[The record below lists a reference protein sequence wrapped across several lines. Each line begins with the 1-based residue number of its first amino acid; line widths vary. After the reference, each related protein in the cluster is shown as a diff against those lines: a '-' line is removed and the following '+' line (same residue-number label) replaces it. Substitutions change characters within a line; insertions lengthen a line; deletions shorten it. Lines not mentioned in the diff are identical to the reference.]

1 MKKIKAFIYVYT
13 RSLTNFAYYRDV
25 LKTGFGFS
33 VKYYLFLALLA
44 SVITSIAVSI
54 RVIPETSRTFGSLI
68 YNARNAFPDD
78 LVFTIK
84 NGEWSINRPEPFI
97 VPMPKFGNEGET
109 QDTQTPKNL
118 VVFYNNG
125 TIEDLKNLD
134 TLVVFN
140 KVNVI
145 YRENNKISVMPIKD
159 LPDNVINKAEF
170 DKFVSA
176 FASIL
181 RLLPLLIVLVL
192 FLAILAGNIIFRAFY
207 FAWFS
212 LFVWLASKIVGVKLG
227 YNESARI
234 AIHSA
239 TLPLTLGTLFGAL
252 GVNPFPFWFG
262 LLNLLFALFV
272 LRDMSKFNKNQ
283 T

>member
-1 MKKIKAFIYVYT
+1 MRKIKAFIYVYT
-13 RSLTNFAYYRDV
+13 KSLTNFAYYRDV
-25 LKTGFGFS
+25 LKTGFSFS

-44 SVITSIAVSI
+44 SIITSIAISV

-68 YNARNAFPDD
+68 SNARNAFPDD

-84 NGEWSINRPEPFI
+84 SGEWSINRPEPFI
-97 VPMPKFGNEGET
+97 VPMPNFGNAGEA
-109 QDTQTPKNL
+109 QNVQTPKNL

-134 TLVVFN
+134 TLIIFN

-145 YRENNKISVMPIKD
+145 YRDNDKISVMPLKD
-159 LPDNVINKAEF
+159 LPDNVVNKAEF
-170 DKFVSA
+170 DKFVA
-176 FASIL
+176 TFASIL
-181 RLLPLLIVLVL
+181 KLLPLLIVFVT
-192 FLAILAGNIIFRAFY
+192 FLAVLAGSIIFRAFY

-212 LFVWLASKIVGVKLG
+212 LFVWLASKIGGVKLS
-227 YNESARI
+227 YNESVRV

-239 TLPLTLGTLFGAL
+239 TLPLTLGTLFSIFGFSAFL
-252 GVNPFPFWFG
+252 FWFG

-272 LRDMSKFNKNQ
+272 LRDMGKFNKSQ
-283 T
+283 V